1 MEPSA
6 RNDRL
11 SRLAWL
17 PIPLLLSAM
26 AVLWV
31 ADWSAAYEPPHLM
44 MALNLFFM
52 LPVSLLVAYQAGR
65 SFLLRGNPKLL
76 WFGCGMLFWG
86 SAGPLGGILL
96 PHGPDAV
103 VAVHNTLIWLA
114 AACHLAG
121 VLLAPRQRAVVR
133 WPEPWLAGGYIG
145 TLLAVTAV
153 VLTALSGKMPTFFVQ
168 GEGGTLL
175 RQIVLGSAII
185 MFVSTAILLRGGN
198 GRGVSSTF
206 RYWYALALLLMAVGL
221 FGVMVQ
227 STVGS
232 ALGWTGRIAQYL
244 SSAYLIMAVVV
255 AMREN
260 HDWGHSLE
268 IALGEAR
275 QRFEELIDL
284 AGDGIVMHELISET
298 ARGNFLQVNPAICAL
313 LGYTA
318 RELREL
324 TPLDIIAPE
333 DHQSIAEDSQ
343 VMRRDGLLRH
353 EKTLLAKD
361 GRRIPVEISTRQY
374 QQQGRAMAI
383 SVIRDVS
390 ERKRAEEFLRAER
403 DRFEK
408 IVATVPGVICSFRL
422 RPDGS
427 TCFPYA
433 SPAIQ
438 DLYGLRPEELA
449 ESAAVLRTMIHPD
462 DLGHINAGIATSAQT
477 MTPWRDEFRVR
488 HPSKG
493 EIWVEGHSMPIR
505 EPDGSLLWHGY
516 VQDVTERK
524 RAEQQLF
531 VAHERLKALM
541 ESLPV
546 GVSFSDDPS
555 CQRVTGNAALLAQF
569 EMTSQDNV
577 SASAPDTA
585 AAGRRVRYFQRE
597 RELHDTDLPLQQAVA
612 ENRVIPST
620 ELEVRL
626 PSGRRWFAE
635 VTGAPLRDAKA
646 HVIGGLAVVLDITER
661 KQAEMALRALL
672 EEKEVLLREVHHR
685 VKNNLAAIVDLLEL
699 QRENAPETATSSL
712 LAELRDRIKSM
723 ALIHEMLYQSAN
735 LSRVDFRGYLQTLT
749 ERLRDSLDPRGIIQI
764 RLAVPEIAM
773 NLDTAIPC
781 GLIVNELVTN
791 ALKYAFP
798 PHRPRL
804 AASVCEIAIA
814 ADWDGA
820 AYTLTV
826 TDNGIGLPAGLDWT
840 TTRTLGLRLVRMLG
854 QHQLRGQ
861 LEFDGTRGTHFSLRF
876 GPR

>member
-17 PIPLLLSAM
+17 PIPLLLFAM
-26 AVLWV
+26 AVSWI
-31 ADWSAAYEPPHLM
+31 ADSSAIYEPPHLM

-121 VLLAPRQRAVVR
+121 TLLAPRQRAGAR
-133 WPEPWLAGGYIG
+133 WPEPWLVGGYIG

-153 VLTALSGKMPTFFVQ
+153 VLTTLSGNMPTFFVQ
-168 GEGGTLL
+168 GGGGTLL

-185 MFVSTAILLRGGN
+185 MFVSTAMLLRGGD

-244 SSAYLIMAVVV
+244 GSAYLIMAVVV

-284 AGDGIVMHELISET
+284 AGDGIVMHEMISET
-298 ARGNFLQVNPAICAL
+298 ARGTFLQVNPAICAL

-324 TPLDIIAPE
+324 TPQDIIAPE
-333 DHQSIAEDSQ
+333 NHQRVAEEIQ
-343 VMRRDGLLRH
+343 ALRRGELLRH
-353 EKTLLAKD
+353 EKTLIARD
-361 GRRIPVEISTRQY
+361 GRRIPVEISTRQH
-374 QQQGRAMAI
+374 QQQGRAIAI
-383 SVIRDVS
+383 SVIRDITERKQAEAALRERTDRYELVLAGAQDAIWDWDVANKRVHFSLQWKTMRGYAENEVGDREEEWSADIHPDDAPRVFARLQEHFDGNTPVFAEEYRVRCKDGSWKWVLDRGVVQRDAAGRVVRMACSESDLS
-390 ERKRAEEFLRAER
+390 ERKRAEELLRAER
-403 DRFEK
+403 DRFAR
-408 IVATVPGVICSFRL
+408 IVATVPGAICSFRL
-422 RPDGS
+422 GPDGDAR
-427 TCFPYA
+427 FPYA

-449 ESAAVLRTMIHPD
+449 ESAAPLWAMIHPD
-462 DLGHINAGIATSAQT
+462 DLDHLDAGIAASAQA
-477 MTPWRDEFRVR
+477 MTPWRDEFRVH
-488 HPSKG
+488 HPTKG
-493 EIWVEGHSMPIR
+493 EIWVEGHSMPTR
-505 EPDGSLLWHGY
+505 EPDGGLLWHGY

-524 RAEQQLF
+524 QVEAILR
-531 VAHERLKALM
+531 
-541 ESLPV
+541 
-546 GVSFSDDPS
+546 
-555 CQRVTGNAALLAQF
+555 
-569 EMTSQDNV
+569 
-577 SASAPDTA
+577 TA
-585 AAGRRVRYFQRE
+585 
-597 RELHDTDLPLQQAVA
+597 
-612 ENRVIPST
+612 
-620 ELEVRL
+620 
-626 PSGRRWFAE
+626 
-635 VTGAPLRDAKA
+635 
-646 HVIGGLAVVLDITER
+646 
-661 KQAEMALRALL
+661 L
-672 EEKEVLLREVHHR
+672 EEKETLLREVHHR

-699 QRENAPETATSSL
+699 QRENVAEAPTSSL

-723 ALIHEMLYQSAN
+723 ALIHEMLYRSGN

-749 ERLRDSLDPRGIIQI
+749 GHLRDSLNSHGAIPI
-764 RLAVPEIAM
+764 RVAAPEIWM

-798 PHRPRL
+798 QHRPRPE
-804 AASVCEIAIA
+804 ASVCEIAIA

-820 AYTLTV
+820 VYTLTV
-826 TDNGIGLPAGLDWT
+826 TDNGIGLPASLDWT

-861 LEFDGTRGTHFSLRF
+861 LEFDGTRGTRFSLRF
-876 GPR
+876 NPR

>member
-1 MEPSA
+1 
-6 RNDRL
+6 
-11 SRLAWL
+11 
-17 PIPLLLSAM
+17 
-26 AVLWV
+26 
-31 ADWSAAYEPPHLM
+31 
-44 MALNLFFM
+44 
-52 LPVSLLVAYQAGR
+52 
-65 SFLLRGNPKLL
+65 
-76 WFGCGMLFWG
+76 
-86 SAGPLGGILL
+86 
-96 PHGPDAV
+96 
-103 VAVHNTLIWLA
+103 
-114 AACHLAG
+114 
-121 VLLAPRQRAVVR
+121 
-133 WPEPWLAGGYIG
+133 
-145 TLLAVTAV
+145 
-153 VLTALSGKMPTFFVQ
+153 
-168 GEGGTLL
+168 
-175 RQIVLGSAII
+175 
-185 MFVSTAILLRGGN
+185 
-198 GRGVSSTF
+198 
-206 RYWYALALLLMAVGL
+206 MAVGL

-232 ALGWTGRIAQYL
+232 LLGWTGRIAQYL
-244 SSAYLIMAVVV
+244 GSAYLIMAVVV

-449 ESAAVLRTMIHPD
+449 ESAAALWTMIHPD

-597 RELHDTDLPLQQAVA
+597 RELHDTDLPLQRAVA
-612 ENRVIPST
+612 ENRVIPSM

-646 HVIGGLAVVLDITER
+646 QVIGGLAVVLDITER

-749 ERLRDSLDPRGIIQI
+749 ERLRDSLDPHGIIQI

>member
-232 ALGWTGRIAQYL
+232 LLGWTGRIAQYL
-244 SSAYLIMAVVV
+244 GSAYLIMAVVV

-284 AGDGIVMHELISET
+284 AGDGIVMHELIGET

-449 ESAAVLRTMIHPD
+449 ESAAALWTMIHPD

>member
-449 ESAAVLRTMIHPD
+449 ESAAALWTMIHPD